1 MEKEMQKLLP
11 MPPLS
16 TKECYPYEPLY
27 NLPPTFKEGARKVVL
42 VRDLFLY
49 DGRPSWKAGTK
60 GVVIPIQRS
69 GLAELFENVKT
80 FFGNYPEWT
89 RHHGYYPYRLDKT
102 YDFFPY
108 YTNKKGMVCL
118 SIYHT
123 HIGFTDFQ
131 YVSNERKKTI
141 NNHCP
146 LGKRD

>member
-89 RHHGYYPYRLDKT
+89 RHHGYYPCRLDKT

-131 YVSNERKKTI
+131 YVSNERKK
-141 NNHCP
+141 NN
-146 LGKRD
+146 K

>member
-1 MEKEMQKLLP
+1 MQKLLP

-89 RHHGYYPYRLDKT
+89 RHHGYYPCRLDKT

-131 YVSNERKKTI
+131 YVSNERKK
-141 NNHCP
+141 NN
-146 LGKRD
+146 K

>member
-89 RHHGYYPYRLDKT
+89 RHHGYYPCRLDKT

-108 YTNKKGMVCL
+108 YTNKKGMVCQ

-131 YVSNERKKTI
+131 YVSNERKK
-141 NNHCP
+141 NN
-146 LGKRD
+146 K

>member
-89 RHHGYYPYRLDKT
+89 RHHGYYPCRLDKT

-131 YVSNERKKTI
+131 YISDEQKKTI